1 MNDNDNHLQMG
12 GEDVAFATSS
22 PPKQGNRIKIWDAWS
37 SKDFRVS
44 VQMNGNRETSYAVS
58 FSKIKCDCPAPPNC
72 FDARASTPKREKTI
86 RFYANNNQIVL
97 NRFIT

>member
-1 MNDNDNHLQMG
+1 
-12 GEDVAFATSS
+12 
-22 PPKQGNRIKIWDAWS
+22 
-37 SKDFRVS
+37 
-44 VQMNGNRETSYAVS
+44 MNGDSETSYAVS